1 MKRIVLLDQGRV
13 GVPLTERVLQVS
25 DETTSLIADA
35 VLRGVQT
42 HCANVGHECHL
53 IAVNLEVTVAAMV
66 YDKVEPKRPAKAKG
80 AGNGEA

>member
-1 MKRIVLLDQGRV
+1 MKRIVLLDQGRA

-35 VLRGVQT
+35 VLRDVQT